1 MILTHEDRIIVEW
14 CVASTEEGAQLL
26 VCRFSSKIMRWLERM
41 NIPEADRP
49 DVRQDIILDVL
60 HQLGAAKFDA
70 RASLETWIYRITFV
84 KSCDYWRLRNGRPR
98 RALRSPVTQPTSD
111 GACAWA
117 GQEVEALLAEA
128 MRRLPPRHAAAFRRF
143 FLEDQ
148 DVEDVAVEI
157 ARSVSRTREILTEA
171 KKTVFGHLS
180 TLK

>member
-1 MILTHEDRIIVEW
+1 
-14 CVASTEEGAQLL
+14 
-26 VCRFSSKIMRWLERM
+26 
-41 NIPEADRP
+41 
-49 DVRQDIILDVL
+49 
-60 HQLGAAKFDA
+60 
-70 RASLETWIYRITFV
+70 
-84 KSCDYWRLRNGRPR
+84 
-98 RALRSPVTQPTSD
+98 
-111 GACAWA
+111 
-117 GQEVEALLAEA
+117 